1 MIPKKPAPDL
11 IGGPG
16 FSEKIMR
23 KQMLQAAA
31 AGTPS

>member
-1 MIPKKPAPDL
+1 V
-11 IGGPG
+11 GPG

-31 AGTPS
+31 AARPS